1 MADLTL
7 VTNCQSGQGNNNTVL
22 GPSVDKIVR
31 FGDTLERKRPADSYR
46 QRAIA
51 SGGGQVCGGLFLRLA
66 PDALLDRVRHPRQRR
81 RRRQLRRYARM
92 TRG

>member
-1 MADLTL
+1 MP
-7 VTNCQSGQGNNNTVL
+7 

-51 SGGGQVCGGLFLRLA
+51 GGGGQVCGGLFLGLA
-66 PDALLDRVRHPRQRR
+66 PDALLDRVRHLANGVDDASCVAMPDDSWV
-81 RRRQLRRYARM
+81 
-92 TRG
+92 GH

>member
-1 MADLTL
+1 M
-7 VTNCQSGQGNNNTVL
+7 L

-51 SGGGQVCGGLFLRLA
+51 SGGGQVCGGLFLGLA
-66 PDALLDRVRHPRQRR
+66 PTPYSIACDTLANGVDDASCVAMP
-81 RRRQLRRYARM
+81 
-92 TRG
+92 G